1 MSGTYGFDWTV
12 GDWTPVTM
20 QSFASDERAYIDCP
34 RGTKAG
40 KACFYFRRADAL
52 AMIAADSYVTIQCV
66 VKRKALND
74 QWQIERVVQWK
85 GYLPTE
91 CSEIDESGN
100 CWVTLRDKRI
110 ELEKAAID
118 QIFNSLFLMTWESNG
133 TTQYKFYDEEYCKA
147 LNTPYPFDEILD
159 ELFALTTTL
168 AAPALPVSPDPPENI
183 LACGSVSDV
192 LAGLLATLGC
202 DLVYDPFSEEL
213 TIVLLSDNQDTPAI
227 IAAQNEGRLIHREQF
242 TLTETDKHG
251 KVVVWPRE
259 WYPITNVTSDAGTFG
274 VDGKRTVHIRD
285 HALADEATKTVQPS
299 RMTEITEACNSWF
312 RAESDL
318 RDESYFGVVEQSP
331 GEEIRVV
338 QWWLPDHSE
347 DGYQMTRIVN
357 NAVPMPWIQRS
368 EHKTPPSI
376 RGSASSTGLG
386 TTVPELFF
394 YWISIEGGGYVN
406 SGYFCRGI
414 STTGEIEPY
423 AELIAWSTE
432 HKWLALEICE
442 V

>member
-20 QSFASDERAYIDCP
+20 QAFASDERAYIDCP

-74 QWQIERVVQWK
+74 QWQVERVVQWK

-118 QIFNSLFLMTWESNG
+118 QMFNALFLMTWESNG
-133 TTQYKFYDEEYCKA
+133 TTQYKFYDEEYCQA
-147 LNTPYPFDEILD
+147 LNVPFTFDEIID
-159 ELFALTTTL
+159 QLFGLTTL
-168 AAPALPVSPDPPENI
+168 IAPALPVSPDPPDNI
-183 LACGSVSDV
+183 LACGSVSEV
-192 LAGLLATLGC
+192 LAGLLATQGC

-227 IAAQNEGRLIHREQF
+227 TAAQNEGRLIHREQF

-259 WYPITNVTSDAGTFG
+259 WYPIINVTSDSGTFG
-274 VDGKRTVHIRD
+274 VNGKRTVHIRD
-285 HALADEATKTVQPS
+285 HALADETTKTVQES
-299 RMTEITEACNSWF
+299 RMTAITEACNSWF

-318 RDESYFGVVEQSP
+318 RDESYFGIVEQSP

-347 DGYQMTRIVN
+347 DGYQMTRVIN
-357 NAVPMPWIQRS
+357 NSIPIPWIQRV
-368 EHKTPPSI
+368 ENKTPPSI

-394 YWISIEGGGYVN
+394 YWISIDGGGYTN
-406 SGYFCRGI
+406 SGYYCRGI

-423 AELIAWSTE
+423 AELIAWATE
-432 HKWLALEICE
+432 YKWLALEICE
-442 V
+442 G

>member
-20 QSFASDERAYIDCP
+20 QAFASDERAYIECP

-52 AMIAADSYVTIQCV
+52 AMIAADSYLTIRCTI
-66 VKRKALND
+66 KKKAAND
-74 QWQIERVVQWK
+74 QWQVERVVQWK

-91 CSEIDESGN
+91 CSEIDDSGN

-118 QIFNSLFLMTWESNG
+118 RVFNSLFLMTWEING
-133 TTQYKFYDEEYCKA
+133 STQYKFYDEEYCKFF
-147 LNTPYPFDEILD
+147 NMPYTFEEIID
-159 ELFALTTTL
+159 GLFALTTTL
-168 AAPALPVSPDPPENI
+168 SSPPLPVDPNPPDNI
-183 LACGSVSDV
+183 QACGSVADV
-192 LAGLLATLGC
+192 LAGLLATQGC
-202 DLVYDPFSEEL
+202 DLVYDPFAEEL
-213 TIVLLSDNQDTPAI
+213 SIVVLSDNQDTPAI
-227 IAAQNEGRLIHREQF
+227 TTAQLEGRLIHREQF

-259 WYPITNVTSDAGTFG
+259 WYPISNVISDAREFG

-285 HALADEATKTVQPS
+285 HELADSFSKTVTES
-299 RMTEITEACNSWF
+299 RMNTIAEACNSWF

-338 QWWLPDHSE
+338 QWWLPHHSE

-357 NAVPMPWIQRS
+357 NAVPMPWIQRV
-368 EHKTPPSI
+368 ENKTPPVI
-376 RGSASSTGLG
+376 RGSATGTGLG
-386 TTVPELFF
+386 ITTPELFA
-394 YWISIEGGGYVN
+394 YWISLNEGGYVN
-406 SGYFCRGI
+406 SGYYCYGI
-414 STTGEIEPY
+414 STNGEIEPY
-423 AELIAWSTE
+423 ASLVAWPTE

-442 V
+442 A